1 MKRNAGITLLE
12 TLLGV
17 GIMAILAGLIGVAIK
32 GARDKAKSVLEL
44 AAARNVTTAY
54 FAYAADN
61 AGRLLPGIIEDPSEI
76 GMPVPVDRNGGHLGG
91 YLAKRWPFRLAPYF
105 NYEYPGV
112 AVVND
117 SLADYRK
124 QKTPAMAEYVAS
136 VQPSLGLNTTF
147 VGGNYSAHHSEP
159 RVDKDSKTYGDF
171 CVTRLGQAFKPGTLI
186 VFISARFKT
195 ASGSAP
201 GAQGN
206 FYVISPRLHG
216 QRWSANFEENAISER
231 FGHVHPRWNKKAVA
245 VNLDGSSTLLGEEE
259 LKDMRRWSNQAAQR
273 DDPNWSLQ
281 AL

>member
-1 MKRNAGITLLE
+1 
-12 TLLGV
+12 
-17 GIMAILAGLIGVAIK
+17 MAILAGLVTVAIK
-32 GARDKAKSVLEL
+32 GAREKARCVLEL
-44 AAARNVTTAY
+44 AAARNVMTAY

-61 AGRLLPGIIEDPSEI
+61 SGRLLPGIIEDPSAI
-76 GMPVPVDRNGGHLGG
+76 GMPAALDRSGGNLGG

-159 RVDKDSKTYGDF
+159 RVDKDSKIYGDF
-171 CVTRLGQAFKPGTLI
+171 CVTRLGKAFKPGTLI
-186 VFISARFKT
+186 VFVSARFKT

-201 GAQGN
+201 GAPGN
-206 FYVISPRLHG
+206 FYVLSPRLLG
-216 QRWSANFEENAISER
+216 QRWSTNFDQSAISEQ

-245 VNLDGSSTLLGEEE
+245 VNIDGSSTLLDEEE
-259 LKDMRRWSNQAAQR
+259 LKDMRRWSNQAAEQ